1 MKLLDSFA
9 GIPWCYGCAA
19 RNFPQCECAYEGGE
33 KRKGVS
39 NSGVLFGIFT
49 STAFL
54 PLILYPGIKQSSK
67 DLKKELGS
75 VYHHFFLLCPLLGE
89 SKA

>member
-1 MKLLDSFA
+1 MQVYHGVMDVLLEISLNVSVHMK
-9 GIPWCYGCAA
+9 
-19 RNFPQCECAYEGGE
+19 EE
-33 KRKGVS
+33 KKGVS

>member
-1 MKLLDSFA
+1 MQVYYAIMDVLLEISLSMSVHLKEE
-9 GIPWCYGCAA
+9 
-19 RNFPQCECAYEGGE
+19 RR
-33 KRKGVS
+33 RKEVN

-54 PLILYPGIKQSSK
+54 PLILYPGVKQSNK
-67 DLKKELGS
+67 NLKKELGS
-75 VYHHFFLLCPLLGE
+75 VYHHSFLLFPLLRE